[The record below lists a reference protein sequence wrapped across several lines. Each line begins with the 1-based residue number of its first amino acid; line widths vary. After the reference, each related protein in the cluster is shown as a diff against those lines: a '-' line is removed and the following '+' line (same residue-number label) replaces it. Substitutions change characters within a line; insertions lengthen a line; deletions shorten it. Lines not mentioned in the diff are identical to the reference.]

1 MLDALTSLTREANE
15 NFTLSEYV
23 GTIYRYT
30 YPSSQLAK
38 IFNGGGKK

>member
-1 MLDALTSLTREANE
+1 MLDALTSLTKEANE
-15 NFTLSEYV
+15 NFSLSEYA

-38 IFNGGGKK
+38 VLNGGRKK

>member
-15 NFTLSEYV
+15 NFSLPQYV

-30 YPSSQLAK
+30 YPSSMLARVL
-38 IFNGGGKK
+38 NGGKKK